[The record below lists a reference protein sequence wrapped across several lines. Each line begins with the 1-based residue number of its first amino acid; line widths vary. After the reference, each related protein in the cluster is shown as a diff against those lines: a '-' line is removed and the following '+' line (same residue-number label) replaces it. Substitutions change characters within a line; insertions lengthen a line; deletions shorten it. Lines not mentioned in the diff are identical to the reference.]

1 VGRAPSSS
9 GAPRRGSAERVS
21 GPSFVAVG
29 DVMIDI
35 AAAGRGHEASV
46 AFAAGGSAV
55 NAALSAAAA
64 GAEATV
70 VGRVGDDLAGRA
82 VRTAIEDGGARAELS
97 VDPSAATGTFLLV
110 DGEIRADRGAN
121 ATFGPDALSDRIEA
135 DCVLVSGY
143 LPAPTVAAALERAG
157 ADRVA
162 LAPASL
168 RELPPG
174 ADALLLDEEEAR
186 RLTGADAEE
195 AARRLGGDYRL
206 VCVTRGAAG
215 AVGVLDGRL
224 EAAAVPA
231 VEAGRP
237 FGAGDAFAAGL
248 LVALGRGA
256 DLAEAL
262 AAGCALGANAV
273 RVPA

>member
-1 VGRAPSSS
+1 M
-9 GAPRRGSAERVS
+9 S

-35 AAAGRGHEASV
+35 AATGRRHGARISL
-46 AFAAGGSAV
+46 AAGGSAV
-55 NAALSAAAA
+55 SAALRAVSA

-82 VRTAIEDGGARAELS
+82 VRAAIEDGGARAELS
-97 VDPSAATGTFLLV
+97 VDPAAATGTFLIV

-121 ATFGPDALSDRIEA
+121 ATFEPGALPDRIEA

-143 LPAPTVAAALERAG
+143 LPAATVAAALERAD
-157 ADRVA
+157 ADRIA

-174 ADALLLDEEEAR
+174 AAALLLDEEEAR
-186 RLTGADAEE
+186 GLTGAEPEE
-195 AARRLGGDYRL
+195 AARRLSADYRL

-224 EAAAVPA
+224 EAATVPA
-231 VEAGRP
+231 VETGRP

-248 LVALGRGA
+248 LVALARGA
-256 DLAEAL
+256 DLTEAL